1 MVFENYSDG
10 LMKSIDDLDTEDFV
24 AVMAGAV
31 ATLFL
36 TGGVPEFFGFDLSS
50 FFTAEFSVF
59 TISAATLIY
68 VAAHAV
74 MFVTNNLSVD
84 DLTNFTAIEGA
95 SFGLGS
101 GTLALISQDAVLQAT
116 VDSMTNGSTTALL
129 TAVIL
134 VVALAGMATQPR

>member
-1 MVFENYSDG
+1 MLQNYKNGFMS
-10 LMKSIDDLDTEDFV
+10 SIDDLDTEDFA

-50 FFTAEFSVF
+50 VFTAEFTVF
-59 TISAATLIY
+59 TVSAATLIY

-74 MFVTNNLSVD
+74 MFITNNLSVD
-84 DLTNFTAIEGA
+84 DLTNLTAIEGA
-95 SFGLGS
+95 SFALGA
-101 GTLALISQDAVLQAT
+101 GTLALISQDAFLQPT